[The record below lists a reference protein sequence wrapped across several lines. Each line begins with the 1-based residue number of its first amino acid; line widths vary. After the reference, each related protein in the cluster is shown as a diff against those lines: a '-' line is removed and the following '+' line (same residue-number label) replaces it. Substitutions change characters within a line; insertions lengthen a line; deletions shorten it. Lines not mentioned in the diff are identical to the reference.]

1 MLSTAKF
8 SRTIHYTHDVK
19 FSCSVVARWLSDGCV
34 GGGPARRSK
43 SSNVVWGWVGN
54 SVLGCSGVFG
64 ALDGKV
70 GCCVISS
77 RGDFGGDLG
86 CETGC
91 EAGCEIVFLESS
103 AFGCIGISTTGFVC
117 EVGVRGGVLG
127 GAVGCDFCGCCGCG
141 GCDGA
146 VDCCGI
152 CGFSSFSF
160 FFLLSE

>member
-1 MLSTAKF
+1 MTSF
-8 SRTIHYTHDVK
+8 
-19 FSCSVVARWLSDGCV
+19 GCV
-34 GGGPARRSK
+34 GGGPAKRSK
-43 SSNVVWGWVGN
+43 SSRLVWGWVG
-54 SVLGCSGVFG
+54 VLGCSDGGVFG

-77 RGDFGGDLG
+77 RGDFGGD

-91 EAGCEIVFLESS
+91 EIGCEIES
-103 AFGCIGISTTGFVC
+103 FDVDCIGISTTGLVC
-117 EVGVRGGVLG
+117 EVGVLGGVRG
-127 GAVGCDFCGCCGCG
+127 GAVGCDFCSCGWCCCG

-146 VDCCGI
+146 VFCCGI